1 MMSRWVLSWVVLG
14 MLTLS
19 GCGKEEGTREQMVD
33 LEAVAVEDP
42 AKQLVSLSEAIDRS
56 KRDGSLYARRAMVLL
71 RQGELDRALS
81 DVNEAI
87 KLSKEPA
94 NFFVKAQVLY
104 LMGHHEEALPLALQ
118 AERNSYE
125 SSSLY
130 VLLTELYLD
139 RGAYAKASHFARQ
152 ALELSPDDPHAIYFK
167 GRVLEVTGDTAVA
180 IRHYQQALELKPD
193 FAETHRSLAGL
204 YLAQQDLAQA
214 RKHTQQGLRQSPE
227 DPQLW
232 HYKGMLQLQ
241 SARKDSALASFEKVL
256 SLADTMQ
263 AAHFQMAQLQHGM
276 GAYELA
282 LQHLESAP
290 RYSNVLKYLS
300 VRASSLERLGENLA
314 ALRTYERML
323 TIEPK
328 HTYALQS
335 VARLRYRLER
345 PRPQLD
351 SMAVRQRGF

>member
-1 MMSRWVLSWVVLG
+1 MMSRWTLSWVVVVWL
-14 MLTLS
+14 LS
-19 GCGKEEGTREQMVD
+19 GCGKEEGIREQMVN

-42 AKQLVSLSEAIDRS
+42 AKQLVSLSEAIERS

-71 RQGELDRALS
+71 RQGELDKALS
-81 DVNEAI
+81 DVDEAI

-104 LMGHHEEALPLALQ
+104 LMGRREEALPLALQ

-139 RGAYAKASHFARQ
+139 RKEYAKAAHFARQ
-152 ALELSPDDPHAIYFK
+152 ALELSPDDPQVVYYK
-167 GRVLEVTGDTAVA
+167 GRVSEVTGDTAVA
-180 IRHYQQALELKPD
+180 MKHYQQALTYKPD
-193 FAETHRSLAGL
+193 FAETHRALARL
-204 YLAQQDLAQA
+204 YLAQQEPAQA
-214 RKHTQQGLRQSPE
+214 RKHTEQGLRVSPK

-232 HYKGMLQLQ
+232 LYKGMLQLQ
-241 SARKDSALASFEKVL
+241 VARKDSALASFENALAL
-256 SLADTMQ
+256 SDTMQ
-263 AAHFQMAQLQHGM
+263 AAHFQLAQLRHGL
-276 GAYELA
+276 GENELV
-282 LQHLESAP
+282 LQHLEQAP
-290 RYSNVLKYLS
+290 RYSSQLKYLS
-300 VRASSLERLGENLA
+300 VRASSLERTGENVA

-323 TIEPK
+323 AIEPK
-328 HTYALQS
+328 HTYARQS
-335 VARLRYRLER
+335 IARLRYKLER

>member
-1 MMSRWVLSWVVLG
+1 MMSRWALSWIVAVL
-14 MLTLS
+14 MLS

-33 LEAVAVEDP
+33 LATVAVEDP
-42 AKQLVSLSEAIDRS
+42 AKQLVSLSEAIERS

-71 RQGELDRALS
+71 RQDELDKALS

-87 KLSKEPA
+87 RLSKEPA

-104 LMGHHEEALPLALQ
+104 LMGRREEALPLALQ
-118 AERNSYE
+118 AERNSFE

-139 RGAYAKASHFARQ
+139 RGEYTKAARFAKQ
-152 ALELSPDDPHAIYFK
+152 ALELSPDDPHAVYYK
-167 GRVLEVTGDTAVA
+167 GRVSEVTGDTTVA
-180 IRHYQQALELKPD
+180 IRLYQQALEFKPD

-214 RKHTQQGLRQSPE
+214 RKHTEHGLRLKPE

-232 HYKGMLQLQ
+232 HYKGMLQMQ
-241 SARKDSALASFEKVL
+241 SARKDSALVSFEKA
-256 SLADTMQ
+256 LAISDTMQ
-263 AAHFQMAQLQHGM
+263 AAHFQLAQLRQGL
-276 GAYELA
+276 GENELV
-282 LQHLESAP
+282 LQHLEKAP
-290 RYSNVLKYLS
+290 RYSKELKYLS

-323 TIEPK
+323 AMEPK
-328 HTYALQS
+328 HTYARQS

-351 SMAVRQRGF
+351 SMAIRQRGF

>member
-1 MMSRWVLSWVVLG
+1 MMSRWVLSWVVVVW
-14 MLTLS
+14 MLS

-42 AKQLVSLSEAIDRS
+42 AKQLVSLSEAIERS

-71 RQGELDRALS
+71 RQDELDKALS

-87 KLSKEPA
+87 RLSKEPA

-104 LMGHHEEALPLALQ
+104 LMGRREEALPLALQ
-118 AERNSYE
+118 AERNSFE

-139 RGAYAKASHFARQ
+139 KGEYAKASRFAKQ
-152 ALELSPDDPHAIYFK
+152 ALELSPDDPYAVYYK
-167 GRVLEVTGDTAVA
+167 GRVSEVTGDTVVA
-180 IRHYQQALELKPD
+180 IRHYQQALEFKPD

-204 YLAQQDLAQA
+204 YLAQPDLAQA
-214 RKHTQQGLRQSPE
+214 RKHTEHGLRLSPE
-227 DPQLW
+227 DPELW
-232 HYKGMLQLQ
+232 HYKGVLQLQ

-256 SLADTMQ
+256 ALSDTMQ
-263 AAHFQMAQLQHGM
+263 AAHFQLAQLRHGL
-276 GAYELA
+276 GENELA
-282 LQHLESAP
+282 LQHLENAP
-290 RYSNVLKYLS
+290 RYSKELKYLS
-300 VRASSLERLGENLA
+300 VRASSLERTGENLA
-314 ALRTYERML
+314 AMRTYERML
-323 TIEPK
+323 AIEPK
-328 HTYALQS
+328 HTYARQS

>member
-1 MMSRWVLSWVVLG
+1 MSRWALSWVVVIV
-14 MLTLS
+14 MLS
-19 GCGKEEGTREQMVD
+19 GCGKEEGTRERMVD

-42 AKQLVSLSEAIDRS
+42 AKQLVSLSNAIERS
-56 KRDGSLYARRAMVLL
+56 KREGSLYARRAMVLL
-71 RQGELDRALS
+71 RQGELDKAFS

-87 KLSKEPA
+87 RLSKEPA
-94 NFFVKAQVLY
+94 NYFVKAQVLY
-104 LMGHHEEALPLALQ
+104 LMGRREAALPFALR

-139 RGAYAKASHFARQ
+139 NGEYEKARGFARQ
-152 ALELSPDDPHAIYFK
+152 ALELSPDDPHAVYYK
-167 GRVLEVTGDTAVA
+167 GRVLEVTGDTTVA
-180 IRHYQQALELKPD
+180 IRQYQKALELKPD

-204 YLAQQDLAQA
+204 YLAQHELAEA
-214 RKHTQQGLRQSPE
+214 SKHTKQGLKLLPE

-232 HYKGMLQLQ
+232 HFKGMLQLQ
-241 SARKDSALASFEKVL
+241 TARKDSALASFEKVL
-256 SLADTMQ
+256 ALSDTMQ
-263 AAHFQMAQLQHGM
+263 GAHYQMAQLQHGS
-276 GAYELA
+276 GEYELA
-282 LQHLESAP
+282 LQHLDKAP
-290 RYSNVLKYLS
+290 RYSKLLQYLS

-323 TIEPK
+323 AIEPK
-328 HTYALQS
+328 HTYARQS
-335 VARLRYRLER
+335 VSRLRYRLER

>member
-1 MMSRWVLSWVVLG
+1 
-14 MLTLS
+14 
-19 GCGKEEGTREQMVD
+19 MVD
-33 LEAVAVEDP
+33 LQAVAVEDP
-42 AKQLVSLSEAIDRS
+42 AKQLVSLSDAIERS

-71 RQGELDRALS
+71 RQGELDKALS

-87 KLSKEPA
+87 KLSREPA

-104 LMGHHEEALPLALQ
+104 LKGRHDEALPLALQ

-139 RGAYAKASHFARQ
+139 RKEYAKAAQFARQ

-167 GRVLEVTGDTAVA
+167 GRVSEMTGDTVVA
-180 IRHYQQALELKPD
+180 IRHYRQALELNPD
-193 FAETHRSLAGL
+193 FAETHRSIAGL
-204 YLAQQDLAQA
+204 YLAQLNMAQA
-214 RKHTQQGLRQSPE
+214 REHTEHGLRLAPKDPE
-227 DPQLW
+227 LW

-241 SARKDSALASFEKVL
+241 ATRKDSALVSFERALAL
-256 SLADTMQ
+256 SDTMQ
-263 AAHFQMAQLQHGM
+263 ATHFQVAQLRHGL
-276 GAYELA
+276 GELEMA
-282 LQHLESAP
+282 LQHLEKSP
-290 RYSNVLKYLS
+290 RYSSTLKALS
-300 VRASSLERLGENLA
+300 IKASSLERLGENLA

-323 TIEPK
+323 IIEPK
-328 HTYALQS
+328 HSYARQS
-335 VARLRYRLER
+335 VARLRYKLER